1 MAGDE
6 SVCDWSDSMGG
17 SVTGD
22 GGSRLGCNRRRIAR
36 LNWKRIKNLF
46 YGNIYIYELDG
57 IKKPFSCQIFF

>member
-36 LNWKRIKNLF
+36 LNWKRMVAEEWHDRVEEN
-46 YGNIYIYELDG
+46 
-57 IKKPFSCQIFF
+57 